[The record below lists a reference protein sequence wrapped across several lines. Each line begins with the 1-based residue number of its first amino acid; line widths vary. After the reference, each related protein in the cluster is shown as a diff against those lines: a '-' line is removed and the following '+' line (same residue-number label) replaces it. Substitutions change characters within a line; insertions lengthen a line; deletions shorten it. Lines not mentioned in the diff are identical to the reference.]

1 MKKILPLIATLALLL
16 SACENVSEKSADSDK
31 ISVYTSFY
39 AMYDFAK
46 TIGGDKADVKV
57 LCPVG
62 TEPHDYE
69 PTAAD
74 MAKLSQADVFIYNGM
89 GMEHWTESIEDT
101 LKNEQVNIVC
111 TSDYAMDITENE
123 DPHIWL
129 NPKNAYAQ
137 FEAITNA
144 LIEADS
150 QNSDYYSARL
160 LSVKEKTDK
169 LIADYTSAI
178 SGFSSFD
185 IVTSHDAYS
194 NLCDTFKLNQIPVNG
209 VDNSEDPTPSRI
221 AELAEYIKDKQIKY
235 IFTEPLGTSS
245 IIETLSD
252 ETGAQ
257 ILTLDPFEGNGE
269 NKDYFTVMYENLDA
283 LKKALE

>member
-1 MKKILPLIATLALLL
+1 MKKLLPLIAVLALLL
-16 SACENVSEKSADSDK
+16 SSCQNVADKADGSDK

-46 TIGGDKADVKV
+46 AIGGDKADVKV

-62 TEPHDYE
+62 VEPHDYE

-74 MAKLSQADVFIYNGM
+74 MAKLSEAEIFIYNGM
-89 GMEHWTESIEDT
+89 GMEHWADSIKDT
-101 LKNEQVNIVC
+101 LENEKVNIVC
-111 TSDYAMDITENE
+111 TSDYAVNVTENK

-129 NPKNAYAQ
+129 NPENAYAQ
-137 FEAITNA
+137 FEAIANA
-144 LIEADS
+144 MS
-150 QNSDYYSARL
+150 QSDTDNSDYYYSRL
-160 LSVKEKTDK
+160 ASVKEKTDK
-169 LIADYTSAI
+169 LIADYNLATSE
-178 SGFSSFD
+178 FSAYD

-194 NLCDTFKLNQIPVNG
+194 NLCDAFKLNQIPVNG
-209 VDNSEDPTPSRI
+209 IDNSEDPTPARI
-221 AELAEYIKDKQIKY
+221 AALAEYIKEKQIKY

-252 ETGAQ
+252 ETGAK
-257 ILTLDPFEGNGE
+257 ILTLDPFEGNIE

-283 LKKALE
+283 LKKALD

>member
-1 MKKILPLIATLALLL
+1 MKKILPLIATLSLLL

-101 LKNEQVNIVC
+101 LKDMASYCVM
-111 TSDYAMDITENE
+111 T
-123 DPHIWL
+123 
-129 NPKNAYAQ
+129 
-137 FEAITNA
+137 
-144 LIEADS
+144 LIELNA
-150 QNSDYYSARL
+150 N
-160 LSVKEKTDK
+160 K
-169 LIADYTSAI
+169 L
-178 SGFSSFD
+178 
-185 IVTSHDAYS
+185 
-194 NLCDTFKLNQIPVNG
+194 
-209 VDNSEDPTPSRI
+209 E
-221 AELAEYIKDKQIKY
+221 
-235 IFTEPLGTSS
+235 
-245 IIETLSD
+245 
-252 ETGAQ
+252 
-257 ILTLDPFEGNGE
+257 
-269 NKDYFTVMYENLDA
+269 
-283 LKKALE
+283 